1 MTLLFAPMTQYTSSP
16 TTLLTMMTT
25 DHPVVSKLIEDVEAH
40 PHRDELINI
49 MFEQILDDDYQV

>member
-1 MTLLFAPMTQYTSSP
+1 MTQYTSSP

-25 DHPVVSKLIEDVEAH
+25 DHPVVSKLIADVEAH
-40 PHRDELINI
+40 PHKDELISI